1 MGITKDYRRE
11 DQELITSPDLVQS
24 AHALMGDIDLDVAS
38 SVLANNY
45 VQAKEFYT
53 PQDDGLNEQEWYG
66 KCYLFPPSGTYFFD
80 KKLDKWRMT
89 RCNATVINSSHSV
102 WFQKLYYS
110 WLKGKVEQAIFFTNC
125 TDIIRYEQKIFDFP
139 VCILRTAPELIKN
152 SSKGLSKH
160 RTSTSLVVYLQ
171 PKNNSGQ
178 ATENFL
184 NIYSEKGR
192 ILY

>member
-66 KCYLFPPSGTYFFD
+66 KCYLFPPSGTYFF
-80 KKLDKWRMT
+80 
-89 RCNATVINSSHSV
+89 
-102 WFQKLYYS
+102 
-110 WLKGKVEQAIFFTNC
+110 
-125 TDIIRYEQKIFDFP
+125 
-139 VCILRTAPELIKN
+139 
-152 SSKGLSKH
+152 
-160 RTSTSLVVYLQ
+160 
-171 PKNNSGQ
+171 
-178 ATENFL
+178 
-184 NIYSEKGR
+184 
-192 ILY
+192 